1 MTTTKLSDK
10 LRDDIRALPDSHVQ
24 ELCDI
29 VHFLRLELERGPPT
43 TIPDVMRFA
52 GAWKG
57 MEDPEGFE
65 VELRERR
72 HAAFASSRRS
82 EAVAD

>member
-1 MTTTKLSDK
+1 
-10 LRDDIRALPDSHVQ
+10 
-24 ELCDI
+24 
-29 VHFLRLELERGPPT
+29 
-43 TIPDVMRFA
+43 MRFA

-57 MEDPEGFE
+57 MEDPDGFE

-82 EAVAD
+82 EAGAD